1 MEMIFLGLTIG
12 FSLIL
17 ALGPQN
23 LFVIEQGLKK
33 NNIFIIC
40 LICSFSDVFLIFLG
54 IFLFTYFH
62 FLLNTWVI
70 LCLNLLLVFFLIH
83 FIYNKISKGTPDE
96 YSLRTNPIA
105 DSIKESSLKTLG
117 FTFLNPHVYSDTL
130 FFLGNFSKTMS
141 FEHKVFFGIGA
152 CISSFL
158 AFFFL
163 GYGAKLLRPYINNK
177 LGWKIINTLVILIM
191 SCLVFY
197 IFYKEIF
204 INNFKS

>member
-1 MEMIFLGLTIG
+1 MEMLLIGLTIG

-40 LICSFSDVFLIFLG
+40 LICSFSDLFLIFLG
-54 IFLFTYFH
+54 IFLFTFFQ

-70 LCLNLLLVFFLIH
+70 LCLNSLLIVFLIY
-83 FIYNKISKGTPDE
+83 FIYTKISKKTVDN
-96 YSLRTNPIA
+96 YSLSTNSSV
-105 DSIKESSLKTLG
+105 DTIKQSSLKTLG
-117 FTFLNPHVYSDTL
+117 FTFLNPHVYSDTV

-141 FEHKVFFGIGA
+141 LESKVFFGLGA
-152 CISSFL
+152 GIASFL

-163 GYGAKLLRPYINNK
+163 GYGAQLLRPYINNK
-177 LGWKIINTLVILIM
+177 LGWKIINSLVVLVM
-191 SCLVFY
+191 SYLVFY
-197 IFYKEIF
+197 IIYKEIYLK
-204 INNFKS
+204 I